1 MFALRPVCLWPGL
14 PQAWMLGIGRSLFI
28 ALGFTWGVCWL
39 LLATFVWPDW
49 VSTVALRI
57 LWCTAV
63 LIWLV
68 ATIRNCWYLPR
79 LLATSDA
86 HSSQALVE
94 AQTEYL
100 RGNWFEAEAKLLQVL
115 HVHPRDSEALLLLVG
130 VLRRTQRWQPAL
142 RKLNQL
148 TLLESAQLWQFE
160 IERER
165 QLLDRA
171 QQLQSATELEETE
184 HAKESELSEALS
196 SDHSSEAKRDS
207 SNLESP
213 AAAA

>member
-14 PQAWMLGIGRSLFI
+14 PQAWMLGVGRSLCI

-68 ATIRNCWYLPR
+68 STIRNCWYLPR

-115 HVHPRDSEALLLLVG
+115 HVHPRDAEALLLLVG

-142 RKLNQL
+142 RKLKQL
-148 TLLESAQLWQFE
+148 TLLESAYLWRFE

-165 QLLDRA
+165 QLLERS
-171 QQLQSATELEETE
+171 QQLQSATELEGAEQAT
-184 HAKESELSEALS
+184 SGDPRGGQSGDLSGEAN
-196 SDHSSEAKRDS
+196 SDLPR
-207 SNLESP
+207 LESP